1 MQIIGGSIS
10 KAKQGLVRRESLE
23 GGDKGKGHD
32 LGNSI
37 LGTSS
42 MYVGTMDRSKH
53 GHVDLLWYC
62 TQGRRF
68 PQK

>member
-1 MQIIGGSIS
+1 M
-10 KAKQGLVRRESLE
+10 RRESLE